1 MPCFCARAIFNV
13 MGTGLFWLLLLGIT
27 VAGMVPRF
35 AMKAFT
41 EYFMPS
47 DIQIARE
54 LEKFGN
60 LNEATAS
67 EIPMSTFSQPQ

>member
-67 EIPMSTFSQPQ
+67 EIPMNTFSQPQ